1 MHLVALAV
9 SALVECIEEF
19 LRIQSEIL
27 REEIAEEERSRET
40 KDLACQ

>member
-19 LRIQSEIL
+19 LRIQSDIL
-27 REEIAEEERSRET
+27 REEIEEEAISRAT
-40 KDLACQ
+40 KDLACE

>member
-27 REEIAEEERSRET
+27 KEEIAEEKNSRKA
-40 KDLACQ
+40 KDLACE